1 MPSRTL
7 LAPIAPI
14 AFTAIAALVFACG
27 GSEPPVNVPPPAKTA
42 GLHAGDDSTVTTGSP
57 LASVDESAIDRS
69 ISACDDFYS
78 HACGAWLKS
87 NPIPDDEVSWGR
99 SFSTILEKNES
110 MLHDIL
116 ERYARGE
123 GQDEPY
129 AKALGSFYGACMDEK
144 QIEWSGVS
152 SLKPEFQI
160 VESVRDAKTLTLAL
174 AELHARGFAPLFSAS
189 SMQDFKDSTKVILA
203 VEQAGLGMP
212 DRDYYLEQDAKRTAL
227 RKQYAEFVSN
237 IFTLLGEKPK
247 AAEEAS
253 KGVLRIETL
262 LAKASMSKVDRR
274 DPKKIYHY
282 TQLTELQKAAP
293 GLLWDVYFK
302 KVSAEPVLA
311 LNVAQPDFMKALS
324 DLTKGPFN
332 STEWRNYLKWNVVRR
347 VAGALPQ
354 KFVDEDFKW
363 KSALSGIAKL
373 PPRWKRCVR
382 ITDTAM
388 GEALAQPFVK
398 QTLGAEGKVRA
409 KQIIVSVEEALKE
422 DLAHLAWMDGETRA
436 RAAEKL
442 AKINNKVAFPDTWRN
457 YDTLVVSRESYLRN
471 RIAADMFEFARDLKK
486 VGKPVD
492 RNEWYMSPPTVN
504 AYYEASLNE
513 MVFPAG
519 ILQPPFY
526 SNSLT
531 LATNYGGIG
540 MVMGH
545 ETTHGFDDEG
555 RQFDKDGNLKD
566 WWTAASSAEFE
577 KRTECVTKQFD
588 DYLVLGD
595 QHVNGKLTLGENI
608 ADLGGVK
615 IAFHAMTKE
624 VAKHPLAPS
633 KYTPAAQFF
642 YGFAQSWC
650 TNMRDEMMRQLV
662 LTNPHSPPSFRVNG
676 PLSNLPEFAEAFQ
689 CKAGSK
695 MVRTNRC
702 EVW

>member
-1 MPSRTL
+1 MHTHRRPLFALSAL
-7 LAPIAPI
+7 FIAYG
-14 AFTAIAALVFACG
+14 TACG
-27 GSEPPVNVPPPAKTA
+27 GAAPAPKANDTKPL
-42 GLHAGDDSTVTTGSP
+42 GSFGNESGTVTTGAP
-57 LASVDESAIDRS
+57 LGSVDESAIDRS
-69 ISACDDFYS
+69 VSACDDFYT

-110 MLHDIL
+110 LLHEIL

-123 GQDEPY
+123 GLEEPY
-129 AKALGSFYGACMDEK
+129 AKALGSFYGACMDER
-144 QIEWSGVS
+144 QIEEEGASG
-152 SLKPEFQI
+152 LKPEMQI
-160 VESVRDAKTLTLAL
+160 IESVKDPKSLTIAL
-174 AELHARGFAPLFSAS
+174 ADLHARGFNPLFSTS
-189 SMQDFKDSTKVILA
+189 SMQDFKDATKVILA

-212 DRDYYLEQDAKRTAL
+212 DRDYYLEQDAKRVAL
-227 RKQYAEFVSN
+227 RKDYATYITNV
-237 IFTLLGEKPK
+237 FTLLGEKQK
-247 AAEEAS
+247 GAEEAA
-253 KGVLRIETL
+253 KTVLRIETA

-274 DPKKIYHY
+274 DPKKVYHLTPISELAKNVPGVQWDQY
-282 TQLTELQKAAP
+282 FPKVGAGSPTQ
-293 GLLWDVYFK
+293 
-302 KVSAEPVLA
+302 
-311 LNVAQPDFMKALS
+311 LNVAQPDFFKAIGEL
-324 DLTKGPFN
+324 LKGPFN
-332 STEWRNYLKWNVVRR
+332 ATEWKTYLKWSVLRR
-347 VAGALPQ
+347 AAGALPQ

-398 QTLGAEGKVRA
+398 QTLGAEGKLRT
-409 KQIIVSVEEALKE
+409 KQIILSIEEAMKE
-422 DLAHLAWMDGETRA
+422 NIGSLPWMDAETKA
-436 RAAEKL
+436 QAVMKL
-442 AKINNKVAFPDTWRN
+442 AKINNKVAYPDTWRN
-457 YDTLVVSRESYLRN
+457 YDALVVTRESYLRN
-471 RIAADMFEFARDLKK
+471 RISADQFEFARDLKK
-486 VGKPVD
+486 IGKPVD
-492 RNEWYMSPPTVN
+492 RNEWFMSPPTVN
-504 AYYEASLNE
+504 AYYEPSLNE

-526 SNSLT
+526 SNTLT
-531 LATNYGGIG
+531 LPTNYGAIG

-545 ETTHGFDDEG
+545 EATHGFDDEG

-566 WWTAASSAEFE
+566 WWTARSSAEFD
-577 KRTECVTKQFD
+577 KRAECVTKQFD

-615 IAFHAMTKE
+615 LAFKAMLKE

-633 KYTPAAQFF
+633 KYTPQAQFF
-642 YGFAQSWC
+642 YGFAQGWC

-662 LTNPHSPPSFRVNG
+662 LTNPHSPPSLRVNG

-689 CKAGSK
+689 CKAGSE
-695 MVRTNRC
+695 MVRANRC